1 MTLPLLR
8 RSGLVPGHIL
18 LRYKRFL
25 ADVELE
31 DGSRVTAHCTN
42 TGTMATCWEPGDPV
56 LLEPSANPNRKLPFT
71 WIACSTTCSTRGTQS
86 ELRERAVPLDQG
98 RRSGQAWPGHAVG
111 SARGTQSEPRER
123 AVPLDQGRRSGQA
136 WPGHAVGSTRGTQS
150 ELRER
155 AVPLVYNW
163 VGVDTG
169 VPNKVVAEA
178 VRQDRLPG
186 LPGLSEVR
194 TEVTYGVERSRIDVL
209 ARDAEGR
216 SVYIEVKNTTLRIGD
231 QICFPDAVTERGR
244 KHLRELQGMVREGHR
259 AALVFFV
266 QRGDGLSFDAA
277 RGIDPAYAAELDRAA
292 EAGVEI
298 LPLQVHLE
306 ARPEADGTWS
316 LEWGLAGVL
325 PWVRL
330 KS

>member
-86 ELRERAVPLDQG
+86 EL
-98 RRSGQAWPGHAVG
+98 
-111 SARGTQSEPRER
+111 RER